1 MEQQDETLQRI
12 RESFRLYCR
21 GDQTEA
27 RHQLAALWDELKSDG
42 YAYQRCVL
50 AHFIADTQ
58 HNRDDELAWDLEALQ
73 IADAAIEGGTD
84 PTVAAVE
91 KFLPSLHMN
100 LADAFRKRGDFPKAR
115 HHVELGME
123 SGGSLGVDAYGQRI
137 RAELLRIE
145 AQIAENDSGP
155 PVVFDFD

>member
-1 MEQQDETLQRI
+1 MDQQDETLQRI

-27 RHQLAALWDELKSDG
+27 WRQLAGLWDELKSDG
-42 YAYQRCVL
+42 HAYQRCVL

-58 HNRDDELAWDLEALQ
+58 HDPEEELAWDLEALQ
-73 IADAAIEGGTD
+73 IADTAIEGGAD

-100 LADAFRKRGDFPKAR
+100 LADDFRKQGDFPKAR
-115 HHVELGME
+115 HHVEQGME
-123 SGGSLGVDAYGQRI
+123 AGGTLGIDAYGQRV
-137 RAELLRIE
+137 RAELMRIE
-145 AQIAENDSGP
+145 AQIAETDSGP

>member
-1 MEQQDETLQRI
+1 MDQQDETLQRI
-12 RESFRLYCR
+12 QESFRLYCR

-27 RHQLAALWDELKSDG
+27 RRQFAALWDELKNAG

-58 HNRDDELAWDLEALQ
+58 HDPEEELAWDLEALQ
-73 IADAAIEGGTD
+73 IAGAAIEGGTD

-100 LADAFRKRGDFPKAR
+100 LADDFRKQGDFAKAR
-115 HHVELGME
+115 HHVEQGME
-123 SGGSLGVDAYGQRI
+123 SGGTLGIDAYGQRV

-145 AQIAENDSGP
+145 AQIAETDSGP